1 MTRISSWRKGKQLS
15 RLLRMTRGGCKCLFL
30 AFWIL
35 MKLERKCKISEQCVK
50 GITMGG
56 NWAHTNQIR
65 AHSKC
70 MSAEA
75 ENVMMTVYCPFFKK
89 KTFVLSGLITNEKL
103 LIKQTFNLLRQ
114 CNTIFTFSSG
124 TLLDWALINIVLTG
138 NVIIRVTSCC
148 ISHVF
153 FLLFCTSNVC
163 QEVTLFYWTVCSFS
177 FHGGC
182 L

>member
-1 MTRISSWRKGKQLS
+1 VYVSWGWECDDDSVLS
-15 RLLRMTRGGCKCLFL
+15 IFL
-30 AFWIL
+30 
-35 MKLERKCKISEQCVK
+35 
-50 GITMGG
+50 
-56 NWAHTNQIR
+56 
-65 AHSKC
+65 
-70 MSAEA
+70 
-75 ENVMMTVYCPFFKK
+75 K

-153 FLLFCTSNVC
+153 FFCFVRVMCVKKWLFFTELSAHFPFMVAVYRVINYFLWHEYVKIRTI
-163 QEVTLFYWTVCSFS
+163 VFWVSGWFLKRNYSS
-177 FHGGC
+177 
-182 L
+182 